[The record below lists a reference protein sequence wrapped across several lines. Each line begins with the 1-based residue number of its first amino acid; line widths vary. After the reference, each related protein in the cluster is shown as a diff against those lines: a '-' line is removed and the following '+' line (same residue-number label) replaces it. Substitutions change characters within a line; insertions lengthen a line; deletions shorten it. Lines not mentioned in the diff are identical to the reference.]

1 MLAPVTP
8 DAPFEA
14 TLRRYLAYLEDES
27 ALVDEERVRELN
39 EAIDVTSDPIERLRL
54 LSELERASHGAD
66 AGELEGAVASGLRAW
81 AEANAVTR
89 GALEQVGVPASLL
102 DRAGMGSRGRA
113 RNGERSRRR
122 SSRRAP
128 RLSADEVKAAITSQ
142 LGKTWKLSELATAID
157 REPATTR
164 NYVARLVEE
173 GWVTEVGDDPAHDG
187 RGRAPK
193 LYSRAV

>member
-1 MLAPVTP
+1 MLTPVTP

-27 ALVDEERVRELN
+27 ALVDEDRVRELD
-39 EAIDVTSDPIERLRL
+39 EAIEVTSDPIERLRL
-54 LSELERASHGAD
+54 LSELERVRHGAD
-66 AGELEGAVASGLRAW
+66 AGELETAVASGLRAW

-89 GALEQVGVPASLL
+89 GALEQVGVPAGLL
-102 DRAGMGSRGRA
+102 DRAGMGGARRA
-113 RNGERSRRR
+113 RGGERPRRR
-122 SSRRAP
+122 SNRRAP
-128 RLSADEVKAAITSQ
+128 RLSIDEIKGAITSQ
-142 LGKTWKLSELATAID
+142 LGKTWRLSELAEAID

-164 NYVARLVEE
+164 NYLGRLVEE
-173 GWVTEVGDDPAHDG
+173 GWVTELGDDPAHDG